1 MDNIVIDSSDSDSDY
16 EDSSDGHS
24 DREEVVYESENFLNH
39 VKKNEYEINRNKL
52 FTPDIEEID
61 IIVESL
67 ISGSGVNDYTYP
79 LYSKSQSTGGHGVYK
94 NVIGINLIS
103 ACIGQIGPDDHFVDI
118 CVENIP
124 YKACIHNKEGRHVMG
139 RICMVKGD
147 SKLNEHEPDNIKNN
161 YFFPITLHEIKIKL
175 HYKNIDMDTWE
186 PYESSIHN
194 SFVFRLTLLKNLTL
208 LK

>member
-39 VKKNEYEINRNKL
+39 VKKNEYKINRNKL

-61 IIVESL
+61 IMVESH
-67 ISGSGVNDYTYP
+67 ISGVNNYTYP
-79 LYSKSQSTGGHGVYK
+79 LYSDNGATGGHGEYK

-103 ACIGQIGPDDHFVDI
+103 ACVSQTNSSLNHFVNI

-124 YKACIHNKEGRHVMG
+124 YNACIHNKNGEHILGRM
-139 RICMVKGD
+139 CMTKG
-147 SKLNEHEPDNIKNN
+147 SGLLNEFEPDNIKLN
-161 YFFPITLHEIKIKL
+161 YFYPITLHEIKIKL
-175 HYKNIDMDTWE
+175 MCKYTDGTDWAD
-186 PYESSIHN
+186 YDSDRHN
-194 SFVFRLTLLKNLTL
+194 SFVFRLTLLKNLNL

>member
-1 MDNIVIDSSDSDSDY
+1 MPRKLVSKIS
-16 EDSSDGHS
+16 E
-24 DREEVVYESENFLNH
+24 RECYTLSETDT
-39 VKKNEYEINRNKL
+39 VK
-52 FTPDIEEID
+52 TA
-61 IIVESL
+61 
-67 ISGSGVNDYTYP
+67 
-79 LYSKSQSTGGHGVYK
+79 SQSLHEKSVGCMPVVNKDK
-94 NVIGINLIS
+94 NVIGINLIN

-124 YKACIHNKEGRHVMG
+124 YKACIHNKAGRHVMG
-139 RICMVKGD
+139 RICMIKGD

-186 PYESSIHN
+186 PYESFIHN